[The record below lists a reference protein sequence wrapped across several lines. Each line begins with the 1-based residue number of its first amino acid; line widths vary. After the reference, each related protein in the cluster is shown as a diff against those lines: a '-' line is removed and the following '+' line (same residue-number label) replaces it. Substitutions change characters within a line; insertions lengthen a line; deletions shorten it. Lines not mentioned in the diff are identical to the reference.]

1 MLAFLLLGYSGTL
14 IFISIKEAQVYNL
27 RKTAAN
33 IFLTLFFMAV
43 AILAAIILFILWR
56 ELLSYLS
63 EVFEEVRYRV
73 FS

>member
-1 MLAFLLLGYSGTL
+1 ML
-14 IFISIKEAQVYNL
+14 FISIKEAHVYNL
-27 RKTAAN
+27 RKTTAN
-33 IFLTLFFMAV
+33 ILLTLFFMIV

-56 ELLSYLS
+56 ELMSFVG